1 MQPEPNT
8 NMMIVS
14 LVPYVLIFGIF
25 YFLVIRPQRQKQ
37 KEHETLLKNLQKND
51 EVVTASGIHG
61 VVAFVKEKTIVVKV
75 DDNAKIEFDREAIV
89 GVLNSKEPQTK

>member
-1 MQPEPNT
+1 MQPEPNM
-8 NMMIVS
+8 NVMIMS
-14 LVPYVLIFGIF
+14 LVPYALIFGVF

-61 VVAFVKEKTIVVKV
+61 VVTLVKEKTIVLKV

-89 GVLNSKEPQTK
+89 SILNPKEPQAK